1 MASVVNIET
10 KRNQTWA
17 GLTVQFLL
25 NDVPVD
31 LTGAVI
37 KMQIKKEPCSS
48 TPEIEFSTTDGTIT
62 ITNALQ
68 GRFAVDPYEFDL
80 APRNYYYDIFVE
92 HANRKDYIVDVSRF
106 EITSTV
112 TN

>member
-25 NDVPVD
+25 NDLPVD

-37 KMQIKKEPCSS
+37 KMQIKKEACSP
-48 TPEIEFSTTDGTIT
+48 TPEVEFTATDGTIV
-62 ITNALQ
+62 ITNAAQ
-68 GRFAVDPYEFDL
+68 GRFAVNPYVFDL
-80 APRNYYYDIFVE
+80 DPRNYYYDIFVE
-92 HANRKDYIVDVSRF
+92 HGNRKDFIVDVSRF
-106 EITSTV
+106 EISGTV